1 MTDRYFLARFKF
13 AHESGLKS
21 SGLGTY
27 EQALSEI
34 KEGRKRGHW
43 IWYIFPQF
51 IGLGHSGIN
60 KYYSIKSPE
69 EARAYLDD
77 ELLGSHMHELCQA
90 LLDSPKNDP
99 ASIFGADWVKLGS
112 SMTLFD
118 YVSPNDIFD
127 KVLQKFFG
135 GNRCTNS
142 LTFIR
147 DIEAKEKLKK

>member
-1 MTDRYFLARFKF
+1 MADRYFLARFKF
-13 AHESGLKS
+13 AHESGLRS

-43 IWYIFPQF
+43 MWYIFPQI
-51 IGLGHSGIN
+51 IGFGHSETN
-60 KYYSIKSPE
+60 RYYSIKSPD
-69 EARAYLDD
+69 EASAYLND
-77 ELLGSHMHELCQA
+77 ELLGSHMRELCQA

-127 KVLQKFFG
+127 KVLKKFFG

-147 DIEAKEKLKK
+147 DIEAKEITKQ